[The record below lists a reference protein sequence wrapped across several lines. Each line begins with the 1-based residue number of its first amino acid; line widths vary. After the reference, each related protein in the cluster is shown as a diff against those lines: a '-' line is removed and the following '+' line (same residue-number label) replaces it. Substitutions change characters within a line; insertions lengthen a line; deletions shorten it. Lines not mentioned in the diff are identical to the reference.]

1 MTHFKAMTHLKLALF
16 SLLIGTIALA
26 VLPNLA
32 LSATKSSKHDPKQPV
47 EIVADALEVQQN
59 DQIAVFSG
67 NVEATQ
73 ANLKLNTARLT
84 VHYAAGTKQA
94 SAESNE
100 IDKLEAEGG
109 VVMSRPG
116 EDATGDWA
124 VYDVKG
130 RMLTMGGNVVL
141 TRDGNIVRGARL
153 TLDLESGISR
163 IDGGVAG
170 AQNNAPAKGR
180 VRSLFTPAEKN
191 K

>member
-16 SLLIGTIALA
+16 SLLAGVIVLS

-32 LSATKSSKHDPKQPV
+32 LSATKSSKHDPNQPV

-84 VHYAAGTKQA
+84 VHYAVGAKQA

-130 RMLTMGGNVVL
+130 RVLTMGGNVVL
-141 TRDGNIVRGARL
+141 TRDANIVRGARL

-163 IDGGVAG
+163 IDGGVAK
-170 AQNNAPAKGR
+170 AQNSVPGKGR